1 MSAALSPSP
10 QPGQCIG
17 MRRAEQA
24 PRAFQAPVDVHASAD
39 GHVYMFPRRTD
50 ESAGSS
56 EDEELGAMEL
66 RPYHRQS
73 HVHRRGQSLESEPR
87 QGDHLDGQAFLLK
100 RRRDEPA
107 SSSEDE
113 ELTAMELRPYHRNNH
128 VHSEEHRHGQV
139 LERELQQGDSLN
151 KLALQ
156 YGCQVAEIK
165 RLNNLMQE
173 QDLFALKFIK
183 IPLQRH
189 SFLTEEFE
197 DAHTTQNNTPP
208 SPETPLRAPPP
219 VQEVTDFL
227 MEVDNDTE
235 RLIQEDEELLEIRD
249 RQGRSGRGQGMKGH
263 GADWGIH
270 WWNAVIAMLLIGIV
284 LPLFYIIY
292 FKTRSSVSGP
302 ALNAQSTNSSGT
314 EEATEEPG

>member
-1 MSAALSPSP
+1 
-10 QPGQCIG
+10 

-39 GHVYMFPRRTD
+39 GQVYMFPRRTD

-56 EDEELGAMEL
+56 EDEDLGVLELGPFRGQSRVHRRGQGPESELHQGDHLDGQVFMLQRRTGEPAGSSDDEELGAMEL
-66 RPYHRQS
+66 RPC
-73 HVHRRGQSLESEPR
+73 
-87 QGDHLDGQAFLLK
+87 
-100 RRRDEPA
+100 
-107 SSSEDE
+107 
-113 ELTAMELRPYHRNNH
+113 HRNNY
-128 VHSEEHRHGQV
+128 VHNQAHRHGQV
-139 LERELQQGDSLN
+139 LERELQQGDNLN

-156 YGCQVAEIK
+156 YGCQVSEIK

-173 QDLFALKFIK
+173 QDLFALKSIK
-183 IPLQRH
+183 IPVQRH
-189 SFLTEEFE
+189 SFLTEEFG
-197 DAHTTQNNTPP
+197 DAHTTQDNTAP
-208 SPETPLRAPPP
+208 SPETPRAPPP
-219 VQEVTDFL
+219 VREVTDFL

-249 RQGRSGRGQGMKGH
+249 RQGRPGRGRGVKGH

-292 FKTRSSVSGP
+292 FKTRPADNGS
-302 ALNAQSTNSSGT
+302 ALNAPSTNSSGT
-314 EEATEEPG
+314 EVTTLRPVQEPG

>member
-1 MSAALSPSP
+1 
-10 QPGQCIG
+10 

-39 GHVYMFPRRTD
+39 GQVYMFPRRTA

-56 EDEELGAMEL
+56 EDEELNAMEL

-73 HVHRRGQSLESEPR
+73 HRHRHGQGLENELP
-87 QGDHLDGQAFLLK
+87 QGDDLDHGQVFMLQ
-100 RRRDEPA
+100 RRIAEPA
-107 SSSEDE
+107 GSSEEE
-113 ELTAMELRPYHRNNH
+113 ELSAMELRPCHRNNH
-128 VHSEEHRHGQV
+128 VPRHGQV
-139 LERELQQGDSLN
+139 LERELQQGDNLN

-173 QDLFALKFIK
+173 QDLFALKSIK
-183 IPLQRH
+183 IPIQRH
-189 SFLTEEFE
+189 SFLSEFE
-197 DAHTTQNNTPP
+197 DAHTAQVDIPP
-208 SPETPLRAPPP
+208 SPATSPRAPPP
-219 VQEVTDFL
+219 VREVTDFL

-235 RLIQEDEELLEIRD
+235 RLIQEDDELLEIRD
-249 RQGRSGRGQGMKGH
+249 GHERPGRSHGVKGH

-292 FKTRSSVSGP
+292 FKTRPLDSGS
-302 ALNAQSTNSSGT
+302 ALNVHSTNSSET
-314 EEATEEPG
+314 ATLRPVQEPG

>member
-1 MSAALSPSP
+1 
-10 QPGQCIG
+10 

-39 GHVYMFPRRTD
+39 GQVYMFPRKTA
-50 ESAGSS
+50 ESADSS
-56 EDEELGAMEL
+56 EDEELNAMEL

-73 HVHRRGQSLESEPR
+73 HRHGREQGLENKLPH
-87 QGDHLDGQAFLLK
+87 GDHLDHGQVFMLQS
-100 RRRDEPA
+100 RIGEPA
-107 SSSEDE
+107 GSSEEE
-113 ELTAMELRPYHRNNH
+113 ELSAMELRPYDTNNH
-128 VHSEEHRHGQV
+128 VPRHGQV
-139 LERELQQGDSLN
+139 LERELQHGDNLN

-173 QDLFALKFIK
+173 QDLFALKSIK
-183 IPLQRH
+183 IPIQRH
-189 SFLTEEFE
+189 SFLAEFE
-197 DAHTTQNNTPP
+197 DAYTTQVDIPP
-208 SPETPLRAPPP
+208 SPETSPRAPPP
-219 VQEVTDFL
+219 VREVTDFL

-249 RQGRSGRGQGMKGH
+249 RHERPGRGHGVKGH

-292 FKTRSSVSGP
+292 FKTRPSDSGSV
-302 ALNAQSTNSSGT
+302 LNAQGTNSS
-314 EEATEEPG
+314 EAVTLRPVQEPG